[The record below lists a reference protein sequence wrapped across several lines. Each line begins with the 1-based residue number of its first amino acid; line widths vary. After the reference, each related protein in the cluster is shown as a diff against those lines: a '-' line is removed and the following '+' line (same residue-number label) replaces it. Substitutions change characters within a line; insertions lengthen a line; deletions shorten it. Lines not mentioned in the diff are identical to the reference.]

1 MNLNHVTPN
10 LSKDNMKTLDQL
22 LKQLQ
27 SIVPTK
33 ELDSSNRIKF
43 LNGFP
48 TKTKK
53 EQKIVIGHLDDMVKD
68 LISVQVNLSIKDNV
82 GIKWVNDF
90 IDVACSWQPHGKLEQ
105 PRMRYLAI
113 VNGGHQDDQTGKW
126 SFSDEA
132 LYEFVQACIEER
144 NKQ

>member
-1 MNLNHVTPN
+1 
-10 LSKDNMKTLDQL
+10 MKTLDQL

-27 SIVPTK
+27 SIVPTN

-48 TKTKK
+48 TNTKK
-53 EQKIVIGHLDDMVKD
+53 EQQIVIGHLDDMVKD
-68 LISVQVNLSIKDNV
+68 LINVQVTMSIKAKV
-82 GIKWVNDF
+82 GIKWVNEF
-90 IDVACSWQPHGKLEQ
+90 IEVACSWQPHGKLEQ

-113 VNGGHQDDQTGKW
+113 VNGGCQDNQTAEW
-126 SFSDEA
+126 TFSDEA
-132 LYEFVQACIEER
+132 LYTFVQACIEER